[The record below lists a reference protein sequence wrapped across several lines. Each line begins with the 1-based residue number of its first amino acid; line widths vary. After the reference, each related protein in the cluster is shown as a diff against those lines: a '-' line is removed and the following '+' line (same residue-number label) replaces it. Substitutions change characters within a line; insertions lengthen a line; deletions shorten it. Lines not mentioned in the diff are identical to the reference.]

1 VTTEVNERVPVLR
14 WIVGLV
20 LAVLLGGLG
29 FVAYKQFVSRGQ
41 PPAAA
46 STSDPRLDAFLA
58 RADERLVVG
67 DLDGAKE
74 QLIKAS
80 GVSDKDARIVLGLAR
95 VEIVR
100 AELEWWSWL
109 SRQDSEPERAS
120 AEEALNQS
128 VKRAL
133 EAMDRAVEKAPTDP
147 ATTRLQL
154 DRLRLEAMLIYTM
167 ARTGKKE
174 ASDKSLAQLEVR
186 HRSHPML
193 DPLRRIVDLEN
204 KPREL
209 SDAGVETDPTAAD
222 TATAAPGPAREQ
234 HFEFD
239 HEPTPPVRVPGEL
252 EIPVSPGGQSPPAT
266 P

>member
-1 VTTEVNERVPVLR
+1 VLR

-20 LAVLLGGLG
+20 LAALLGGLG

-41 PPAAA
+41 PPPSATA
-46 STSDPRLDAFLA
+46 SDPRLDAFLA

-80 GVSDKDARIVLGLAR
+80 GVSDKDARVVLGLAR
-95 VEIVR
+95 VEILR
-100 AELEWWSWL
+100 AELEWWAWL
-109 SRQDSEPERAS
+109 SRLDSDPERAA
-120 AEEALNQS
+120 AEESLNQS
-128 VKRAL
+128 VKRAI

-193 DPLRRIVDLEN
+193 GPLRRIVDLEN

-209 SDAGVETDPTAAD
+209 ADAGADEPTAAD
-222 TATAAPGPAREQ
+222 SATAAPGTPREQ

-252 EIPVSPGGQSPPAT
+252 EIPVSPGGQSPPAA